1 MLKKIIGAL
10 FSPLAF
16 GIGLLAPLT
25 AQVMVALNLSVPG
38 VNPIVIGL
46 LLGGMLGLMAQFRGS
61 WIWIK

>member
-10 FSPLAF
+10 FSPLVF